1 MPPADRP
8 APGSPADWLARAN
21 GDLALAQAP
30 LPDGAFHEDLCYHA
44 QQAAEKA
51 VKAVY
56 LHQGWAF
63 RYVHDLEELLTGLE
77 RQGRAVPDEV
87 KRCFVLTVFASESR

>member
-1 MPPADRP
+1 
-8 APGSPADWLARAN
+8 LARAN
-21 GDLALAQAP
+21 GDLALARAP
-30 LPDGAFHEDLCYHA
+30 LPEGGFREDLCYHA

-63 RYVHDLEELLTGLE
+63 RYIHDLEELLTGLE
-77 RQGRAVPDEV
+77 RQGLAAPDEV
-87 KRCFVLTVFASESR
+87 KACFVLTAFA